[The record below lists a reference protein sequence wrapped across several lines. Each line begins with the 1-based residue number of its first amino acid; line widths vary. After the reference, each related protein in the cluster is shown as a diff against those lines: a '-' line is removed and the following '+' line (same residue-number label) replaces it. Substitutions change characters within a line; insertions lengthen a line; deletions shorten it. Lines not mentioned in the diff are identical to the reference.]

1 VGLLL
6 ECIWGM
12 IGSKALDGGRDRTL
26 LRCAFYIGIGLLFT
40 DCK

>member
-1 VGLLL
+1 MLL
-6 ECIWGM
+6 ERVYGM

-26 LRCAFYIGIGLLFT
+26 LRCAFYIEIGLLFT